1 MRLHVVLEDEALRQ
15 LYKNRPSRKIDSQ
28 RLFSREYDFHKTFSL
43 TENHFSGRTYFYTIG
58 SRPHNEALV
67 KLLSRLGY
75 TTPDWLEEDLKDGK
89 DNMTKLEEGS
99 DEKDTKQG
107 S

>member
-1 MRLHVVLEDEALRQ
+1 MMPETQKYLRS
-15 LYKNRPSRKIDSQ
+15 LY
-28 RLFSREYDFHKTFSL
+28 
-43 TENHFSGRTYFYTIG
+43 
-58 SRPHNEALV
+58 RPHNEALV

-89 DNMTKLEEGS
+89 DANKLEAGGES
-99 DEKDTKQG
+99 ERNVKQG

>member
-1 MRLHVVLEDEALRQ
+1 MTPETQKYLR
-15 LYKNRPSRKIDSQ
+15 N
-28 RLFSREYDFHKTFSL
+28 
-43 TENHFSGRTYFYTIG
+43 FY
-58 SRPHNEALV
+58 RPHNEALV

-89 DNMTKLEEGS
+89 DDTKLDGS
-99 DEKDTKQG
+99 EEKDTKQG

>member
-1 MRLHVVLEDEALRQ
+1 MSCSFRYDKRKGFYCSVIEGKKRPQCLGKGKGRHYAPMTPETQKYLR
-15 LYKNRPSRKIDSQ
+15 N
-28 RLFSREYDFHKTFSL
+28 
-43 TENHFSGRTYFYTIG
+43 FY
-58 SRPHNEALV
+58 RPHNEALV

-89 DNMTKLEEGS
+89 DDTKLDGSEE
-99 DEKDTKQG
+99 KNTKQG

>member
-1 MRLHVVLEDEALRQ
+1 MEGKKRPQCLGKGKGRHYAPMMPETQTYLR
-15 LYKNRPSRKIDSQ
+15 S
-28 RLFSREYDFHKTFSL
+28 FF
-43 TENHFSGRTYFYTIG
+43 
-58 SRPHNEALV
+58 RPHNEALV

-89 DNMTKLEEGS
+89 DDTKLEGV
-99 DEKDTKQG
+99 DEKDRKQG

>member
-1 MRLHVVLEDEALRQ
+1 M
-15 LYKNRPSRKIDSQ
+15 
-28 RLFSREYDFHKTFSL
+28 
-43 TENHFSGRTYFYTIG
+43 
-58 SRPHNEALV
+58 

>member
-1 MRLHVVLEDEALRQ
+1 MEGKKRTQCLGKGKGRHYTPMMPETQKYLRS
-15 LYKNRPSRKIDSQ
+15 LY
-28 RLFSREYDFHKTFSL
+28 
-43 TENHFSGRTYFYTIG
+43 
-58 SRPHNEALV
+58 RPHNEGLV

-89 DNMTKLEEGS
+89 DANREEVGG
-99 DEKDTKQG
+99 EKDEKQG

>member
-1 MRLHVVLEDEALRQ
+1 MMPETQ
-15 LYKNRPSRKIDSQ
+15 LYLRNFYRK
-28 RLFSREYDFHKTFSL
+28 
-43 TENHFSGRTYFYTIG
+43 
-58 SRPHNEALV
+58 HNEALV

-89 DNMTKLEEGS
+89 NDKSGS
-99 DEKDTKQG
+99 DDINIRQG

>member
-1 MRLHVVLEDEALRQ
+1 MMPETQKYLRS
-15 LYKNRPSRKIDSQ
+15 LY
-28 RLFSREYDFHKTFSL
+28 
-43 TENHFSGRTYFYTIG
+43 
-58 SRPHNEALV
+58 RPHNEALV

-89 DNMTKLEEGS
+89 DANRMEVGG
-99 DEKDTKQG
+99 EKDKKQG

>member
-1 MRLHVVLEDEALRQ
+1 MMPETQKYLRS
-15 LYKNRPSRKIDSQ
+15 LY
-28 RLFSREYDFHKTFSL
+28 
-43 TENHFSGRTYFYTIG
+43 
-58 SRPHNEALV
+58 RPHNEGLV

-89 DNMTKLEEGS
+89 DANREEVGG
-99 DEKDTKQG
+99 EKDEKQG